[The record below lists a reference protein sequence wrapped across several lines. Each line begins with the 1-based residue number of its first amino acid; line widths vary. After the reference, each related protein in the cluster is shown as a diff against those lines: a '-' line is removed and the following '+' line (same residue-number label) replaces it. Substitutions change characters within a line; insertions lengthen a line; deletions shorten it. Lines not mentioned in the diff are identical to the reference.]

1 MYAHTPNICNKYV
14 IVQRKGL
21 SFNLYL
27 QILSTSPTF
36 DTLILRRG
44 GEALKLNIY
53 MLIKLDNQELCIAYN
68 CNVNNHFFLFTNKEN
83 YFDKQKLCIKG
94 AHIYNRCNFQE

>member
-68 CNVNNHFFLFTNKEN
+68 CNVNNHFFNLRIKRTILINKN
-83 YFDKQKLCIKG
+83 YV
-94 AHIYNRCNFQE
+94 

>member
-36 DTLILRRG
+36 DTLILRG
-44 GEALKLNIY
+44 GGGGLKT
-53 MLIKLDNQELCIAYN
+53 K
-68 CNVNNHFFLFTNKEN
+68 
-83 YFDKQKLCIKG
+83 
-94 AHIYNRCNFQE
+94 HIYVD

>member
-36 DTLILRRG
+36 DTSNFKEG
-44 GEALKLNIY
+44 GGLKKTKHIY
-53 MLIKLDNQELCIAYN
+53 MLIKLDNQ
-68 CNVNNHFFLFTNKEN
+68 
-83 YFDKQKLCIKG
+83 
-94 AHIYNRCNFQE
+94 